1 MADFL
6 IGVSIMKIGILSRD
20 KQSYSTT
27 RLQTVARNMGHAVVV
42 MNPFDCYLHIE
53 GRGYK
58 IYHCRF
64 VVDNIDVLIP
74 RLSLAT
80 ARYGLE
86 VIEQFEWAGVQ
97 VINSAKAISNAR
109 NKFRSLRI
117 LAANGIPVP
126 PTFTLGTTEFLSQAV
141 KRTGRYPFIIKPFEG
156 TQGRGIMLL
165 DTQYALSSALDAMC
179 DLRQDYIVQPFIAE
193 AAGRDIRALVIGGKL
208 VGAMQRKA
216 RDGEFRANIHRGGEG
231 TLIEL
236 DAEYEDVAL
245 ESTAAL
251 QLDVAGVDMLQSKNG
266 PLVLEVNPSPGF
278 EGLELATGLN
288 IAKEIIKYA
297 VSRNGRKDKKKAG
310 GQNGNSSPNRSVD
323 E

>member
-1 MADFL
+1 
-6 IGVSIMKIGILSRD
+6 MKLGILSKD
-20 KQSYSTT
+20 KQCYSTI
-27 RLQTVARNMGHAVVV
+27 RLQNVAKNMGHTVAV

-58 IYHCRF
+58 IYHRQF
-64 VVDNIDVLIP
+64 VADNIDVLIP

-86 VIEQFEWAGVQ
+86 VVEHFEWVGVCA
-97 VINSAKAISNAR
+97 INSAEAISNAR

-117 LAANGIPVP
+117 LVANGIPVP
-126 PTFTLGTTEFLSQAV
+126 PTFTLGTTEFMSQAV

-165 DTQYALSSALDAMC
+165 DTQYALSSAIDAMC

-216 RDGEFRANIHRGGEG
+216 REGEFRANIHRGGEG

-236 DAEYEDVAL
+236 DAEYEDIAL
-245 ESTAAL
+245 EATAAM
-251 QLDVAGVDMLQSKNG
+251 QLDVAGVDILQSKNG

-278 EGLELATGLN
+278 EGLERATRLN

-297 VSRNGRKDKKKAG
+297 ASRCGKKENKKAERGKDKM
-310 GQNGNSSPNRSVD
+310 NSPSRSKLVD